1 MSTFRGRQEVTIAA
15 SRDAVWSYAMDLSK
29 LPEYNPR
36 VARVEFDEGDSQ
48 RVAGGRYQCHLV
60 GGRHW
65 CTEEDVEIV
74 PLVRLI
80 TRLPFDTFGISA
92 QLRDYTVETSLRALD
107 ARTTVV
113 AMSHFYATPTLR
125 SRLLDWI
132 ARDTIARN
140 TQATLLTLKAR
151 VEGAAPDI
159 IVRDTASLLRRPAS
173 VFAIVIFL
181 IMAAALSLVVGGALL
196 APQSP
201 LAAVWRMKP
210 RAELDFLRLGGMGVA
225 LMLVLALVAAL
236 TALGLWVGTKWG
248 WWLAVTGLAVNMVG
262 DAARALAVEPLAAVG
277 IPIAAVVLF
286 ILVRSPVRRWCAIF

>member
-15 SRDAVWSYAMDLSK
+15 PLCAVWSYAMDLSK

-36 VARVEFDEGDSQ
+36 VARVEFDGGDSQ
-48 RVAGGRYQCHLV
+48 RVAGGRYQCHLI
-60 GGRHW
+60 GGRHC

-74 PLVRLI
+74 PMVRLI
-80 TRLPFDTFGISA
+80 TRLPFDTFGIST

-107 ARTTVV
+107 ARTTLV

-125 SRLLDWI
+125 SRLFDWI

-151 VEGAAPDI
+151 IEGGAPDV
-159 IVRDTASLLRRPAS
+159 IVGDTADLLRRPRF
-173 VFAIVIFL
+173 VVAIVFFL
-181 IMAAALSLVVGGALL
+181 IVAAALSLAVGGALL

-201 LAAVWRMKP
+201 LAVIWRMNP
-210 RAELDFLRLGGMGVA
+210 RAQLDFLRLGGMGGA
-225 LMLVLALVAAL
+225 LMLALALVAAL

-248 WWLAVTGLAVNMVG
+248 WRLAVTGLAINMIG
-262 DAARALAVEPLAAVG
+262 DAARAFAVEPRAAVG
-277 IPIAAVVLF
+277 IPIVAAVLF
-286 ILVRSPVRRWCAIF
+286 ILARSPARRWCALL

>member
-15 SRDAVWSYAMDLSK
+15 CRDAVWSYAMDLSK

-36 VARVEFDEGDSQ
+36 VARVEFDKGDSQ
-48 RVAGGRYQCHLV
+48 RVPGGRYQCHLV

-107 ARTTVV
+107 ARTTLV
-113 AMSHFYATPTLR
+113 AMSHFYATPTLL

-140 TQATLLTLKAR
+140 AQATLLTLKAR
-151 VEGAAPDI
+151 IEGAAPDI
-159 IVRDTASLLRRPAS
+159 IVRDTASLLRRPAF

-210 RAELDFLRLGGMGVA
+210 GAQLDFLRLGGMGVA

-262 DAARALAVEPLAAVG
+262 DATRALAVEPLAAVG
-277 IPIAAVVLF
+277 IPIAAAVLF